1 MKVAL
6 VYDRVNKI
14 GGAERVLTVLHKI
27 YPDAPLFT
35 LVHNPKTAP
44 WAKVFKVI
52 PTFFNQIPF
61 LRTRHE
67 WLAPFASLAFETFDF
82 NQYDLVISVTSSDAK
97 SIITQ
102 PKTLHICY
110 CLTPT
115 RYFWTQPFPKLLSFI
130 LPYFKKVD
138 LVTSNRPD
146 SYLAISAE
154 VQKRIKKYYQQNSE
168 VIYPPID
175 YEFFTKTKRNKSDY
189 YLVVSRLV
197 PYKKI
202 DLVIETLKKLNRKV
216 FIIGDG
222 VLMEDLKSFATGSQI
237 TFLGQVSDN
246 LLRQYYA
253 GAKAV
258 IFPQLEDFGLVP
270 LEAAACG
277 VPTIAYR
284 GGGALETVVDGITGI
299 FFNEQ
304 TLNSLANAINRFE
317 KIESSF
323 DSKKIK
329 QFAQKFDQALFQKL
343 FSDKVKATWDQYHHP
358 LS

>member
-1 MKVAL
+1 
-6 VYDRVNKI
+6 
-14 GGAERVLTVLHKI
+14 LHKI

-61 LRTRHE
+61 LKTRHE

-115 RYFWTQPFPKLLSFI
+115 RYFWSQPFPKLLNFL
-130 LPYFKKVD
+130 LPYFKKLD
-138 LVTSNRPD
+138 LLISHRPD
-146 SYLAISAE
+146 FYLAISNE
-154 VQKRIKKYYQQNSE
+154 VQKRLKDFYNQPSQ

-175 YEFFTKTKRNKSDY
+175 YEFFAKTKRNKSDY

-202 DLVIETLKKLNRKV
+202 DLVIKL
-216 FIIGDG
+216 
-222 VLMEDLKSFATGSQI
+222 
-237 TFLGQVSDN
+237 
-246 LLRQYYA
+246 
-253 GAKAV
+253 
-258 IFPQLEDFGLVP
+258 
-270 LEAAACG
+270 
-277 VPTIAYR
+277 
-284 GGGALETVVDGITGI
+284 
-299 FFNEQ
+299 
-304 TLNSLANAINRFE
+304 
-317 KIESSF
+317 
-323 DSKKIK
+323 
-329 QFAQKFDQALFQKL
+329 
-343 FSDKVKATWDQYHHP
+343 
-358 LS
+358 